1 MMEEETKTSI
11 RSLKGIG
18 EKTEALF
25 NKLNIYTLD
34 DLIAYAPRAYYLY
47 EKPIGSY
54 EDIVIGSKQAFLLRV
69 SERPSVKKGRV
80 SVTIQKGVDGNGIKL
95 EMVWFN
101 MPYLRSTLRTGESY
115 VFYGLVKEISRDG
128 KVSLEQPMVFESEK
142 YEEMMRSPQAVY
154 PLTKGLSNNAVK
166 KAVMAAFE
174 NKGKR
179 QDFVPDRLLQKR
191 DLPPLSKAL
200 HDIHFPKDM
209 KELKEAKD
217 RLSYNDFL
225 LFLLEEKINNSSEII
240 KNTIHLEKRTEFD
253 RVLKSL
259 PYPLTEGQKKALSDI
274 MSDFDGEFVTERL
287 IQGDVGSGK
296 TLVAFLSMLL
306 MVENGYKALL
316 MAPTEVLSKQHLIT
330 FQKYLEDFSL
340 PYDAVLLNS
349 DVKGSKRREAL
360 ERIKNSSGIFI
371 IGTSA
376 LITKAREYENV
387 GIVITDE
394 QHRFGVKQRKNLME
408 KGEDPFSILL
418 SATPIPRT
426 LALILYEGMNITV
439 ISDKP
444 KNRLPI
450 KNALVPPQKR
460 KASYSF
466 MAKEIKAG
474 HQCYVICPFVENND
488 EKPDVCDVM
497 TYKDSLQKEMG
508 KDVRISFLHG
518 RMSDCEKDRIM
529 QDFYERK
536 ADILVSTTVIEVG
549 IDVPNATVIMI
560 ENAERF
566 GLSQLHQLRGRVG
579 RGEAQSYCIF
589 MDCSGKKEPD
599 KKLSVIS
606 SSNDGFFIAEE
617 DLKERGPGDLTG
629 IRQSGEGNDSFSY
642 EELSGNQLLI
652 KAAAEDADLILKEE
666 RELLFDGDSMLS
678 QLLSGNKKKLYKN
691 L

>member
-1 MMEEETKTSI
+1 MTGNTSSSI

-25 NKLNIYTLD
+25 NKLNIYSVD
-34 DLIAYAPRAYYLY
+34 DLITYAPRAYYLY
-47 EKPIGSY
+47 SEPVSSY
-54 EDIVIGSKQAFLLRV
+54 EDVRIGEKQAFFV
-69 SERPSVKKGRV
+69 TVDGKPSIKKGRV
-80 SVTIQKGVDGNGIKL
+80 SVTILKGIDRNGIRL

-101 MPYLRSTLRTGESY
+101 MPYLRSTIQIGKSY
-115 VFYGLVKEISRDG
+115 VFFGLVKEISREG
-128 KVSLEQPMVFESEK
+128 KVSLSQPLIFDPEK
-142 YEEMMRSPQAVY
+142 YEDMMRYPQGIY

-166 KAVMAAFE
+166 KAIKAAFE
-174 NKGKR
+174 IAGEREDFLPNEILLKR
-179 QDFVPDRLLQKR
+179 G
-191 DLPPLSKAL
+191 LPTLSKAL
-200 HDIHFPKDM
+200 YDLHFPEDL
-209 KELKEAKD
+209 EGLRVAKD
-217 RLSYNDFL
+217 RLLYDEFL
-225 LFLLEEKINNSSEII
+225 LFLLFEKMSHSRKTV
-240 KNTIHLEKRTEFD
+240 KNTFRLEKRTEFE
-253 RVLKSL
+253 RVMNSL

-274 MSDFDGEFVTERL
+274 MSDLNGPLVTERL

-296 TLVAFLSMLL
+296 TLIAFLSMLL

-330 FQKYLEDFSL
+330 FQKYIEEFSL
-340 PYDAVLLNS
+340 PYEAVLLNS
-349 DVKGSKRREAL
+349 DVKGSERKEAL
-360 ERIKNSSGIFI
+360 EKIQSSSGIFI

-394 QHRFGVKQRKNLME
+394 QHRFGVKQRMTLIE
-408 KGEDPFSILL
+408 KGESPFSLLL

-439 ISDKP
+439 INDKP

-450 KNALVPPQKR
+450 KNCLVTREKR
-460 KASYSF
+460 RASYSF
-466 MAKEIKAG
+466 MAKEIKEG

-497 TYKDSLQKEMG
+497 TYKDSLQKEIG
-508 KDVRISFLHG
+508 SDIRIAFLHG
-518 RMSDCEKDRIM
+518 RMSDEEKDRIM
-529 QDFYERK
+529 RDFYDRK

-579 RGEAQSYCIF
+579 RGDAQSYCIF

-599 KKLSVIS
+599 KKLSVIN

-629 IRQSGEGNDSFSY
+629 IRQSGDEGSGFSY
-642 EELSGNQLLI
+642 TKLSGNQRLI
-652 KAAAEDADLILKEE
+652 REASEDADLILKESPDLDLE
-666 RELLFDGDSMLS
+666 RYSKLS
-678 QLLSGNKKKLYKN
+678 LILSKNEKKLYRN

>member
-1 MMEEETKTSI
+1 MTEKTVSSI

-34 DLIAYAPRAYYLY
+34 DLITYSPRAYYLY
-47 EKPIGSY
+47 SAPVSSY
-54 EDIVIGSKQAFLLRV
+54 EDVKAGEKQAFFV
-69 SERPSVKKGRV
+69 TVEGRPSIKKGRV
-80 SVTIQKGVDGNGIKL
+80 SVTILKGMDRNGIRL

-101 MPYLRSTLRTGESY
+101 MPYLRSTILTGESY
-115 VFYGLVKEISRDG
+115 VFHGLVREVSRDG
-128 KVSLEQPMVFESEK
+128 KVTLSQSQVFKPEK
-142 YEEMMRSPQAVY
+142 YDDLMRCPQAVY

-166 KAVMAAFE
+166 KAVEAAFE
-174 NKGKR
+174 ISGER
-179 QDFVPDRLLQKR
+179 EDF
-191 DLPPLSKAL
+191 LPREILERRSLPSLSKAL
-200 HDIHFPKDM
+200 FSLHFPDDLNV
-209 KELKEAKD
+209 LKEAKD

-225 LFLLEEKINNSSEII
+225 LFLLSEKMSHSREEV
-240 KNTIHLEKRTEFD
+240 KNTFSLEKRTEFE
-253 RVLKSL
+253 RVMNSL

-274 MSDFDGEFVTERL
+274 TSDFNGPLVTERL

-296 TLVAFLSMLL
+296 TLIAFLSMLL

-330 FQKYLEDFSL
+330 FIKYIEEFSL
-340 PYDAVLLNS
+340 PYEAVLLNS
-349 DVKGSKRREAL
+349 DVKGSERKEAL
-360 ERIKNSSGIFI
+360 EKIRSSCGIFI

-394 QHRFGVKQRKNLME
+394 QHRFGVKQRKALME
-408 KGEDPFSILL
+408 KGISPFSILL

-439 ISDKP
+439 INDKP

-450 KNALVPPQKR
+450 KNALVTPQKR

-466 MAKEIKAG
+466 MEKEIKQG

-488 EKPDVCDVM
+488 EKPDVCDVV
-497 TYKDSLQKEMG
+497 TYKDTLQKEMG
-508 KDVRISFLHG
+508 SDIKVAFLHG
-518 RMSDCEKDRIM
+518 RMSDEEKDRIM
-529 QDFYERK
+529 RDFYERK

-579 RGEAQSYCIF
+579 RGDAQSYCIF

-629 IRQSGEGNDSFSY
+629 IRQSGDMGSGFSY
-642 EELSGNQLLI
+642 TELSGNQRLI
-652 KAAAEDADLILKEE
+652 KEASEGSFRYGHPHRRRQLHRLHHKELCH
-666 RELLFDGDSMLS
+666 RAG
-678 QLLSGNKKKLYKN
+678 Y
-691 L
+691 

>member
-1 MMEEETKTSI
+1 MAEENSSSI
-11 RSLKGIG
+11 RSIKGIG

-25 NKLNIYTLD
+25 NKLNIYTLE

-47 EKPIGSY
+47 EKPVSSY
-54 EDIVIGSKQAFLLRV
+54 EDIRTGAKQAFFLKV
-69 SERPSVKKGRV
+69 SEKPSLKKGRV
-80 SVTIQKGVDGNGIKL
+80 SVTILKGVDKNGIRL

-101 MPYLRSTLRTGESY
+101 MPYLRSTLMAGENY
-115 VFYGLVKEISRDG
+115 VFFGLVKEISKDR
-128 KVSLEQPMVFESEK
+128 KVSLEQPMVFEAEK
-142 YEEMMRSPQAVY
+142 YEEMMRHPQGIY

-166 KAVMAAFE
+166 KAVKAAFE
-174 NKGKR
+174 TLSER
-179 QDFVPDRLLQKR
+179 EDFLPEEIIQKR
-191 DLPPLSKAL
+191 SLPTLSKAL
-200 HDIHFPKDM
+200 FSLHFPTDLE
-209 KELKEAKD
+209 ELKRAKD
-217 RLSYNDFL
+217 RLAYDSFL
-225 LFLLEEKINNSSEII
+225 LFLLKEKMSNRRDSI
-240 KNTIHLEKRTEFD
+240 KNTFLLEKRTEFE
-253 RVLKSL
+253 RVMDSL
-259 PYPLTEGQKKALSDI
+259 PYPLTEGQRKALSDI
-274 MSDFDGEFVTERL
+274 VSDLSGPFVTERL

-330 FQKYLEDFSL
+330 FQRYIEEFSL
-340 PYDAVLLNS
+340 PYEAVLLNS
-349 DVKGSKRREAL
+349 DVKGKERKAVL
-360 ERIKNSSGIFI
+360 EKIEKSSGIFI

-394 QHRFGVKQRKNLME
+394 QHRFGVKQRKALMD
-408 KGEDPFSILL
+408 KGADPFSILL

-426 LALILYEGMNITV
+426 LALILYEGMNITM

-450 KNALVPPQKR
+450 KNCLVPPQKR
-460 KASYSF
+460 KASYAF
-466 MAKEIKAG
+466 MKKEISEG

-497 TYKDSLQKEMG
+497 SYKGLLQKEMG
-508 KDVRISFLHG
+508 EDIQISLLHG
-518 RMSDCEKDRIM
+518 RMKDEEKDRIM
-529 QDFYERK
+529 QDFYDKK

-579 RGEAQSYCIF
+579 RGDAQSYCIF
-589 MDCSGKKEPD
+589 MDCSGKKEAD
-599 KKLSVIS
+599 KKLSVIN
-606 SSNDGFFIAEE
+606 SSNDGFFIANE
-617 DLKERGPGDLTG
+617 DLKERGPGDLNG
-629 IRQSGEGNDSFSY
+629 IRQSGDKSFSY
-642 EELSGNQLLI
+642 EELSGNEWLI
-652 KAAAEDADLILKEE
+652 KEAAEDADFMLK
-666 RELLFDGDSMLS
+666 DSPG
-678 QLLSGNKKKLYKN
+678 LLSDRYSRLSILLAEKETGLYKN

>member
-1 MMEEETKTSI
+1 MTENTSSSI

-25 NKLNIYTLD
+25 HKLNIYSID

-47 EKPIGSY
+47 SEPVSSY
-54 EDIVIGSKQAFLLRV
+54 EDVRIGEKQAFFV
-69 SERPSVKKGRV
+69 TVDGKPSLKKGRV
-80 SVTIQKGVDGNGIKL
+80 SVTILKGVDRNGIRL

-101 MPYLRSTLRTGESY
+101 MPYLRSNIMIGQSY
-115 VFYGLVKEISRDG
+115 VFFGLVKEISREG
-128 KVSLEQPMVFESEK
+128 KVSLSQPLIFDPKK
-142 YEEMMRSPQAVY
+142 YEDMMRYPQAIY

-166 KAVMAAFE
+166 KAIKAAFE
-174 NKGKR
+174 IAGEKEDFLPGEILLKR
-179 QDFVPDRLLQKR
+179 G
-191 DLPPLSKAL
+191 LPSLSKAL
-200 HDIHFPKDM
+200 YDLHFPQDL
-209 KELKEAKD
+209 EGLRVAKD
-217 RLSYNDFL
+217 RLSYDEFL
-225 LFLLEEKINNSSEII
+225 LFLLFEKISHASETV
-240 KNTIHLEKRTEFD
+240 KNTFRLEKRTEFE
-253 RVLKSL
+253 RVMNSL

-274 MSDFDGEFVTERL
+274 MSDLNGPLVTERL

-296 TLVAFLSMLL
+296 TLIAFLSMLL

-316 MAPTEVLSKQHLIT
+316 MVPTEVLSKQHLIT
-330 FQKYLEDFSL
+330 FQKYIEDFSL
-340 PYDAVLLNS
+340 PYEAVLLNS
-349 DVKGSKRREAL
+349 DVKGSERKATL
-360 ERIKNSSGIFI
+360 ERIQSSSGIFI

-394 QHRFGVKQRKNLME
+394 QHRFGVKQRKTLME
-408 KGEDPFSILL
+408 KGESPFSLLL

-439 ISDKP
+439 INDKP

-450 KNALVPPQKR
+450 KNCLVTREKR
-460 KASYSF
+460 RASYNF
-466 MAKEIKAG
+466 MAKEIKEG

-508 KDVRISFLHG
+508 SDIRIAWLHG
-518 RMSDCEKDRIM
+518 RMSDEEKDRIM
-529 QDFYERK
+529 RDFYDRK

-579 RGEAQSYCIF
+579 RGDAQSYCIF

-599 KKLSVIS
+599 KKLSVIN

-629 IRQSGEGNDSFSY
+629 IRQSGEEGLGFSY
-642 EELSGNQLLI
+642 TELSGNQRLI
-652 KAAAEDADLILKEE
+652 REASEDADLILK
-666 RELLFDGDSMLS
+666 DSPDLDKYSKLS
-678 QLLSGNKKKLYKN
+678 LLLSKKEKKLYKN

>member
-1 MMEEETKTSI
+1 MTDDNASSI
-11 RSLKGIG
+11 RSIKGIG

-25 NKLNIYTLD
+25 NKLNIHTLD
-34 DLIAYAPRAYYLY
+34 DLIDFSPRAYYLY
-47 EKPIGSY
+47 EKPVSSY
-54 EDIVIGSKQAFLLRV
+54 EDVRTGEKQAFFLRV
-69 SERPSVKKGRV
+69 SERPSLKKGRV
-80 SVTIQKGVDGNGIKL
+80 SVTILKGVDQNGIRL

-101 MPYLRSTLRTGESY
+101 MPYLRSTLQTGESY
-115 VFYGLVKEISRDG
+115 VFFGLVKEISRDQ
-128 KVSLEQPMVFESEK
+128 KVSLEQPMVFEPEK
-142 YEEMMRSPQAVY
+142 YEEMMKAPQAVY

-174 NKGKR
+174 AKR
-179 QDFVPDRLLQKR
+179 KREDFLPEELLQKR
-191 DLPPLSKAL
+191 KLPSLTKAL
-200 HDIHFPKDM
+200 HDIHFPRDLS
-209 KELKEAKD
+209 ELKAAKD
-217 RLSYNDFL
+217 RLSYDDFL
-225 LFLLEEKINNSSEII
+225 LFLLEEKLSDSRETIRNNFR
-240 KNTIHLEKRTEFD
+240 LEKREEFE
-253 RVLKSL
+253 RVLRSL

-274 MSDFDGEFVTERL
+274 ISDLDGPCITERL

-330 FQKYLEDFSL
+330 FKKYLEDFSL

-349 DVKGSKRREAL
+349 DIKGKKRKEAL
-360 ERIKNSSGIFI
+360 ERIDDSSGIFI

-408 KGEDPFSILL
+408 KGENPFSVLL

-466 MAKEIKAG
+466 MEKEIKAG

-497 TYKDSLQKEMG
+497 TYKNTLQKEMG
-508 KDVRISFLHG
+508 KEIKISVLHG
-518 RMSDCEKDRIM
+518 RMSDSEKDRIM
-529 QDFYERK
+529 QDFYEKK

-579 RGEAQSYCIF
+579 RGDAQSYCIF

-629 IRQSGEGNDSFSY
+629 LRQSGEGKDSFSY
-642 EELSGNQLLI
+642 GELSGNQSLI
-652 KAAAEDADLILKEE
+652 KEAAEDADHILKEE
-666 RELLFDGDSMLS
+666 PELLAEGSALS
-678 QLLSGNKKKLYKN
+678 LLLSKNEKKLYKN

>member
-1 MMEEETKTSI
+1 MTGNTSSSI

-25 NKLNIYTLD
+25 NKLNIYSVD
-34 DLIAYAPRAYYLY
+34 DLITYVPRAYYLY
-47 EKPIGSY
+47 SEPVSSY
-54 EDIVIGSKQAFLLRV
+54 EDVRIGEKQAFFV
-69 SERPSVKKGRV
+69 TVDGKPSIKKGRV
-80 SVTIQKGVDGNGIKL
+80 SVTILKGIDRNGIRL

-101 MPYLRSTLRTGESY
+101 MPYLRSTIQIGKSY
-115 VFYGLVKEISRDG
+115 VFFGLVKEISREG
-128 KVSLEQPMVFESEK
+128 KVSLSQPLIFDPEK
-142 YEEMMRSPQAVY
+142 YEDMMLYPQGIY

-166 KAVMAAFE
+166 KAIKAAFE
-174 NKGKR
+174 IAGEREDFLPNEILLKR
-179 QDFVPDRLLQKR
+179 G
-191 DLPPLSKAL
+191 LPTLSKAL
-200 HDIHFPKDM
+200 YDLHFPEDL
-209 KELKEAKD
+209 EGLRVAKD
-217 RLSYNDFL
+217 RLLYDEFL
-225 LFLLEEKINNSSEII
+225 LFLLFEKMSHSRKTV
-240 KNTIHLEKRTEFD
+240 KNTFRLEKRTEFE
-253 RVLKSL
+253 RVMNSL

-274 MSDFDGEFVTERL
+274 MSDLNGPLVTERL

-296 TLVAFLSMLL
+296 TLIAFLSMLL

-330 FQKYLEDFSL
+330 FQKYIEEFSL
-340 PYDAVLLNS
+340 PYEAVLLNS
-349 DVKGSKRREAL
+349 DVKGSERKETL
-360 ERIKNSSGIFI
+360 EKIQSSSGIFI

-394 QHRFGVKQRKNLME
+394 QHRFGVKQRMTLIE
-408 KGEDPFSILL
+408 KGESPFSLLL

-439 ISDKP
+439 INDKP

-450 KNALVPPQKR
+450 KNCLVTREKR
-460 KASYSF
+460 RASYSF
-466 MAKEIKAG
+466 MAKEIKEG

-508 KDVRISFLHG
+508 SDIRIAFLHG
-518 RMSDCEKDRIM
+518 RMSDEEKDRIM
-529 QDFYERK
+529 RDFYDRK

-579 RGEAQSYCIF
+579 RGDAQSYCIF

-599 KKLSVIS
+599 KKLSVIN

-629 IRQSGEGNDSFSY
+629 IRQSGDEDSGFSY
-642 EELSGNQLLI
+642 TKLSGNQRLI
-652 KAAAEDADLILKEE
+652 REASEDADLILKESPDLDLE
-666 RELLFDGDSMLS
+666 RYSKLS
-678 QLLSGNKKKLYKN
+678 LILSKNEKKLYRN

>member
-1 MMEEETKTSI
+1 MTDENVSSI
-11 RSLKGIG
+11 RTLKGIG

-47 EKPIGSY
+47 KKPVSSY
-54 EDIVIGSKQAFLLRV
+54 EEIETGIKQAFFMCVDQRAT
-69 SERPSVKKGRV
+69 VKKGRV
-80 SVTIQKGVDGNGIKL
+80 NVTILKGIDRNGIKL

-101 MPYLRSTLRTGESY
+101 MPYLRSTLMTGESY

-128 KVSLEQPMVFESEK
+128 KVSLEQPLTFSPEK
-142 YEEMMRSPQAVY
+142 YDEMMRFPQGVY
-154 PLTKGLSNNAVK
+154 PLTKGLTNNAVK

-174 NKGKR
+174 AKGEMKDFLPDELLLKR
-179 QDFVPDRLLQKR
+179 A
-191 DLPPLSKAL
+191 LPPLSKAL
-200 HDIHFPKDM
+200 FDIHFPDDM
-209 KELKEAKD
+209 EKLKAAKE
-217 RLSYNDFL
+217 RLYYNDFL
-225 LFLLEEKINNSSEII
+225 FFLLKEKMDVSGERV
-240 KNTIHLEKRTEFD
+240 KNTFHLEKREEFD
-253 RVLKSL
+253 RVVHSL
-259 PYPLTEGQKKALSDI
+259 PYPLTEGQKKAISDI
-274 MSDFDGEFVTERL
+274 TSDFNGPVVTERL

-330 FQKYLEDFSL
+330 FKKYIEDFSL
-340 PYDAVLLNS
+340 PYDVVLLNS
-349 DVKGSKRREAL
+349 DVKGAKRKEAL
-360 ERIKNSSGIFI
+360 EKIKKSSGIFI

-394 QHRFGVKQRKNLME
+394 QHRFGVKQRKALMD
-408 KGEDPFSILL
+408 KGLHPFSILL

-439 ISDKP
+439 IEDKP

-450 KNALVPPQKR
+450 KNALVNPQKR

-466 MAKEIKAG
+466 MEKEIKAG

-497 TYKDSLQKEMG
+497 TYKDKLKKALG
-508 KDVRISFLHG
+508 KDIKVLILHG
-518 RMSDCEKDRIM
+518 RMSDEEKDGIM

-579 RGEAQSYCIF
+579 RGESQSYCIF

-606 SSNDGFFIAEE
+606 SSNDGFYIANE
-617 DLKERGPGDLTG
+617 DLKERGPGDLNG
-629 IRQSGEGNDSFSY
+629 IRQSGDKGSGFSY
-642 EELSGNQLLI
+642 EELSGNEMLI
-652 KAAAEDADLILKEE
+652 KAAAEDADFILK
-666 RELLFDGDSMLS
+666 DSS
-678 QLLSGNKKKLYKN
+678 GLLSDKYSELSNLLSEKETGLYKN